1 MNHSKKFIL
10 SFAIVCAVL
19 VLGGAWYLL
28 HNQWDNI
35 ATSLDSLWVWTDDIA
50 VSTWVQQAS
59 WLRVMLPADLTGY
72 SQKMADFVQVG
83 WEDPLKTQIFVQKTI
98 NTAYSWDIKQASA
111 ELAAQQFPTGGGP
124 AKVLI
129 NYFKVQSG
137 TAYVVLNIDE
147 NGRAGVSVSIARIHP
162 VVEKTLL
169 QFPEIHSVVFGYASG
184 DMQFAQTGAAQ

>member
-1 MNHSKKFIL
+1 MTHSKKFIL
-10 SFAIVCAVL
+10 SFAIICAVL
-19 VLGGAWYLL
+19 VLGGAWYFL
-28 HNQWDNI
+28 HNQWNNI
-35 ATSLDSLWVWTDDIA
+35 ATSIDSLSQWTDNIA
-50 VSTWVQQAS
+50 VNTWTQS
-59 WLRVMLPADLTGY
+59 SIWLHIMVPADLTGY

-83 WEDPLKTQIFVQKTI
+83 WEDPLKTQIFVQKII
-98 NTAYSWDIKQASA
+98 NTPYSGDIKQASA
-111 ELAAQQFPTGGGP
+111 ELAAQQFSTGGGP
-124 AKVLI
+124 AKVLV
-129 NYFKVQSG
+129 NYFKVLSG

>member
-1 MNHSKKFIL
+1 
-10 SFAIVCAVL
+10 
-19 VLGGAWYLL
+19 
-28 HNQWDNI
+28 
-35 ATSLDSLWVWTDDIA
+35 
-50 VSTWVQQAS
+50 
-59 WLRVMLPADLTGY
+59 
-72 SQKMADFVQVG
+72 
-83 WEDPLKTQIFVQKTI
+83 
-98 NTAYSWDIKQASA
+98 
-111 ELAAQQFPTGGGP
+111 
-124 AKVLI
+124 LI

>member
-1 MNHSKKFIL
+1 M
-10 SFAIVCAVL
+10 V
-19 VLGGAWYLL
+19 
-28 HNQWDNI
+28 
-35 ATSLDSLWVWTDDIA
+35 
-50 VSTWVQQAS
+50 
-59 WLRVMLPADLTGY
+59 PADLTGY

-83 WEDPLKTQIFVQKTI
+83 WEDPLKTQIFVQKII
-98 NTAYSWDIKQASA
+98 NTPYSGDIKQASA
-111 ELAAQQFPTGGGP
+111 ELAAQQFSTGGGP
-124 AKVLI
+124 AKVLV
-129 NYFKVQSG
+129 NYFKVLSG

>member
-1 MNHSKKFIL
+1 
-10 SFAIVCAVL
+10 
-19 VLGGAWYLL
+19 
-28 HNQWDNI
+28 
-35 ATSLDSLWVWTDDIA
+35 
-50 VSTWVQQAS
+50 
-59 WLRVMLPADLTGY
+59 MLPADLAIY

-98 NTAYSWDIKQASA
+98 NAPYSWDIKQASA

-124 AKVLI
+124 EKVLI
-129 NYFKVQSG
+129 SYFKVLSW

-169 QFPEIHSVVFGYASG
+169 QFPEIHSVIFGYASG
-184 DMQFAQTGAAQ
+184 DIQAIQTGAAQ